1 MAKDE
6 EIAEWVKVSRDE
18 ALHRKCRMIQCY
30 ETLAGAQQKLII
42 ILDTNEPDAMS
53 MLSRDFGND
62 WSLEI
67 YPLHELHEV
76 LEQDHSIVAG

>member
-1 MAKDE
+1 MAKDD
-6 EIAEWVKVSRDE
+6 EIAEWVRISKDE
-18 ALHRKCRMIQCY
+18 PLHKKCKMIKCY
-30 ETLAGAQQKLII
+30 ETAGNSSHGLII
-42 ILDTNEPDAMS
+42 MVDTNEPDALS

-76 LEQDHSIVAG
+76 LEQDHSIIAG